1 MEMLEVETVQFWI
14 SCDSAVKPMIDM
26 EDSEDQMVTSD
37 LGGRIVL
44 EYWLEHLT
52 RLNGKVLFIFLF
64 FQHSLSFAF

>member
-1 MEMLEVETVQFWI
+1 
-14 SCDSAVKPMIDM
+14 MIDM

-44 EYWLEHLT
+44 EYWLEQLT
-52 RLNGKVLFIFLF
+52 RLNGKVLFIFLV